1 MASYWPYKIMKVS
14 SLKLDERNPR
24 LTRDGVYETQKDIIR
39 HLFEHED
46 TIQVANSIAARGFFS
61 SEPLLAIKQDDT
73 YVVLEGNR
81 RLAAL
86 KALLKPD
93 LLDGSAQRAVG
104 KLSAKAADRE
114 LSSVPVIV
122 APTRRLTDRLLAG
135 RHIGT
140 PVKAWDAANR
150 AAFILEKLEEGYDAK
165 EVRDELGFSEA
176 DIRSARQT
184 NAIAKLIKAA
194 PLPEDIRKRLDNPN
208 SKVLSTVERV
218 VDSTVGRKLLMLEPD
233 DEHGVRGTTSRQEFL
248 KGFVRLLTDVASGK
262 ASSRRLNSN
271 EDMKSYFD
279 SIGKDKPVKKK
290 ASFVPSDII
299 GDANN
304 KRSAERAKPIERRS
318 KAPNKFVVPKSFKV
332 LCGAER
338 LILIRDELTKLNREK
353 FPNAGAVL
361 LRVFLELSM
370 IDYLKR
376 EGMLDPLVAKLKQ
389 AGKNQ
394 SIKNGIPVMRELR
407 IEFIRIAKKKL
418 PASEANSVEK
428 ALRRDVVAP
437 FGVDDMHSF
446 VHQINEFPGDR
457 EINTFWNRMQPLFE
471 LMLQG
476 SSDAP

>member
-1 MASYWPYKIMKVS
+1 MTSYWPYKVMKVS

-24 LTRDGVYETQKDIIR
+24 LTRDGAYETQKDIIR

-46 TIQVANSIAARGFFS
+46 TMQVASSIAARGFFS
-61 SEPLLAIKQDDT
+61 SEPLLAIKQDDA
-73 YVVLEGNR
+73 YVVVEGNR

-86 KALLKPD
+86 KVLLKPD
-93 LLDGSAQRAVG
+93 LLDGSVQRTVG
-104 KLSAKAADRE
+104 KLSTKAADRD
-114 LSSVPVIV
+114 LSNVPVII

-150 AAFILEKLEEGYDAK
+150 AAFILEKLAEGYDVK
-165 EVRDELGFSEA
+165 EVRDELGFSES

-184 NAIAKLIKAA
+184 DAIANLIKTA
-194 PLPEDIRKRLDNPN
+194 PLPDDIRKRLNNPN

-233 DEHGVRGTTSRQEFL
+233 DEHGVRGTTSKQEFL

-271 EDMKSYFD
+271 EDMKSYFE
-279 SIGKDKPVKKK
+279 SIGKDRPVKKK

-299 GDANN
+299 GSSDS
-304 KRSAERAKPIERRS
+304 KRIAERASPVEKRS
-318 KAPNKFVVPKSFKV
+318 RSPNKFVVPKSFKV

-338 LILIRDELTKLNREK
+338 LVLIRNELTKLSREA

-376 EGMLDPLVAKLKQ
+376 EGMLAPLVAKLEQ
-389 AGKNQ
+389 AGKNH
-394 SIKNGIPVMRELR
+394 SIKNGVPIMKELR
-407 IEFIRIAKKKL
+407 IEFIRIAKERL
-418 PASEANSVEK
+418 PVSEANSVEK
-428 ALRRDVVAP
+428 ALRRDQGAP

-446 VHQINEFPGDR
+446 VHQINEFPGDK
-457 EINTFWNRMQPLFE
+457 EINTFWSRMQPLFE
-471 LMLQG
+471 LMLQ
-476 SSDAP
+476 SNTPC